1 MKLSDRVKDKLKKI
15 NISSLAFFAIS
26 MISITLARFACTKT
40 VSSNMNINLKSW
52 NVRIT
57 KNNTNVNNTFSINI
71 NDLYPGAQTFDETYT
86 IHNDGDIAAKISYN
100 IKSFRIFNTEYT
112 TTNSIS
118 FAQLERDYPFVLSF
132 THGSRYLAPGSTS
145 TFNVNCQWPL
155 DSGNNEL
162 DTQYGQMAYDFYQQE
177 QQLHNQNFSY
187 QMRSRLELKIE
198 IVISQYIDETN
209 SFATDSWDT
218 IELAVEKGDTSK
230 YNVGDTKTISMDVDN
245 DGTTEN
251 YTLRIA
257 NKSTDS
263 NCSNENYSQ
272 TACGFVVEFVDLV
285 ALKQLHQEEDINDG
299 GYPATIVYNYL
310 NKEFE
315 SRLPIDLQNVLAKVK
330 VVSGHDYYESN
341 NYTTYNRVYIFSLV
355 ELRNEVSHS
364 EANTSRKLDYYN
376 NGGNATKMYQN
387 NYLRYWTRTPVY
399 NAAYQ
404 GSWFTISQY
413 GGHQTNVSDVNCG
426 VAPAFRIM

>member
-26 MISITLARFACTKT
+26 MISITLAWFAYTNT

-112 TTNSIS
+112 TANSIS

-132 THGSRYLAPGSTS
+132 THGSRYLAPGDTS

-155 DSGNNEL
+155 DSGNDEL
-162 DTQYGQMAYDFYQQE
+162 DTQYGQMAYEFYQNE
-177 QQLHNQNFSY
+177 QQLHNQDSSY
-187 QMRSRLELKIE
+187 QMRSGLELKIE

-230 YNVGDTKTISMDVDN
+230 YNVGDTKTISMDVDGN
-245 DGTTEN
+245 GTNEN
-251 YTLRIA
+251 YTVRIA
-257 NKSTDS
+257 NKSTNS
-263 NCSNENYSQ
+263 NCSDENYSQ

-285 ALKQLHQEEDINDG
+285 ASKQLHQEAAINNG

-315 SRLPIDLQNVLAKVK
+315 SKLPIDLQNILAKVR
-330 VVSGHDYYESN
+330 VVSGHNYSESN
-341 NYTTYNRVYIFSLV
+341 NYTTYNRVYIFSLI
-355 ELRNEVSHS
+355 ELSYDIAHS

-376 NGGNATKMYQN
+376 NGGNAKKMYQN
-387 NYLRYWTRTPVY
+387 NDLCYWTRTPVY
-399 NAAYQ
+399 DMTYKY
-404 GSWFTISQY
+404 SWFVISSY
-413 GGHQTNVSDVNCG
+413 GGRYIGWSNENCG